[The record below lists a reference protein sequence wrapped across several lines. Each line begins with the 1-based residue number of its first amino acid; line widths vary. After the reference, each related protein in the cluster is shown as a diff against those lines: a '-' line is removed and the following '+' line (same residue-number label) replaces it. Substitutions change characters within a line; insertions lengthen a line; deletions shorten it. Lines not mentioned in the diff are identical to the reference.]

1 PAALRSSPGMWGVDE
16 GEMARQDWHARL
28 VARPGADRMR
38 GLGQRLLGLLIQF
51 INRQQEDQR
60 FLAEA
65 RSVGANYGR
74 EARESHI
81 SMHDMVEAF
90 LFFRHSFAQLALPLP
105 GISQPTDLDEA
116 AALHR
121 RIDRFM
127 DATLLGTIAGYEEGG
142 SRTED

>member
-1 PAALRSSPGMWGVDE
+1 
-16 GEMARQDWHARL
+16 
-28 VARPGADRMR
+28 MR

-74 EARESHI
+74 EACAADI
-81 SMHDMVEAF
+81 SMHDVVEAF
-90 LFFRHSFAQLALPLP
+90 LFFRRSFSQLAMPLP
-105 GISQPTDLDEA
+105 GISQPTDLHEA
-116 AALHR
+116 AALAQ

-127 DATLLGTIAGYEEGG
+127 DSTLLGTIAGYEEAGRQSEG
-142 SRTED
+142 